1 MAELI
6 YRTLRE
12 NIADIIRK
20 RIIYQELEPGQ
31 KIVEQD
37 LAKEFKTSRAPIRE
51 ALRQLENEG
60 LIEYVRNAGCSV
72 KEITL
77 AVKLMGGNVPEDTIC
92 RMEEVLEKMKKLD
105 EEQFDQVFVYDNQMH
120 GLLVEMTGMTRLYKA
135 WKELNYGNIVT
146 GFSLSTDKKRVLE
159 RQYPIH
165 KELVDACRE
174 KNKEKI
180 CHVLSDHYMRTIRR
194 LLKEQGLS
202 EEDSGFSCLG
212 YRERLQSLDSSKWI
226 NINNEE
232 MWIVIFHIFFCCV
245 LLNYNKKRV

>member
-77 AVKLMGGNVPEDTIC
+77 EEMDNNPEMDSWI
-92 RMEEVLEKMKKLD
+92 MK
-105 EEQFDQVFVYDNQMH
+105 EFFRACGH
-120 GLLVEMTGMTRLYKA
+120 GILR
-135 WKELNYGNIVT
+135 
-146 GFSLSTDKKRVLE
+146 S
-159 RQYPIH
+159 
-165 KELVDACRE
+165 CRE
-174 KNKEKI
+174 MEK
-180 CHVLSDHYMRTIRR
+180 RRR
-194 LLKEQGLS
+194 LLPTRGT
-202 EEDSGFSCLG
+202 
-212 YRERLQSLDSSKWI
+212 R
-226 NINNEE
+226 
-232 MWIVIFHIFFCCV
+232 HP
-245 LLNYNKKRV
+245 

>member
-77 AVKLMGGNVPEDTIC
+77 EESFEIYLMRANYETMAV
-92 RMEEVLEKMKKLD
+92 D

-180 CHVLSDHYMRTIRR
+180 CHVLSEHYMRTIRR

-202 EEDSGFSCLG
+202 EEDSGFSFDFL
-212 YRERLQSLDSSKWI
+212 
-226 NINNEE
+226 
-232 MWIVIFHIFFCCV
+232 V
-245 LLNYNKKRV
+245 

>member
-77 AVKLMGGNVPEDTIC
+77 EESFEIYLMRANYETMAVKLMGGNVPEDTIC

-165 KELVDACRE
+165 KDWWMPAG
-174 KNKEKI
+174 K
-180 CHVLSDHYMRTIRR
+180 RTRR
-194 LLKEQGLS
+194 KS
-202 EEDSGFSCLG
+202 VTFFP
-212 YRERLQSLDSSKWI
+212 
-226 NINNEE
+226 NIT
-232 MWIVIFHIFFCCV
+232 
-245 LLNYNKKRV
+245 

>member
-77 AVKLMGGNVPEDTIC
+77 EESFEIYLMRANYETMAVKLMGGNVPEDTIC

-120 GLLVEMTGMTRLYKA
+120 GLLVEMRGMTRLYKA

-180 CHVLSDHYMRTIRR
+180 CHVLSEHYMRTIRR

-202 EEDSGFSCLG
+202 EEDSGFSFDFL
-212 YRERLQSLDSSKWI
+212 
-226 NINNEE
+226 
-232 MWIVIFHIFFCCV
+232 V
-245 LLNYNKKRV
+245 

>member
-77 AVKLMGGNVPEDTIC
+77 EESFEIYLMRANYETMAVKLMGGNVPVILDGTCCNRDVCCIFLEILWKC
-92 RMEEVLEKMKKLD
+92 R
-105 EEQFDQVFVYDNQMH
+105 
-120 GLLVEMTGMTRLYKA
+120 R
-135 WKELNYGNIVT
+135 I
-146 GFSLSTDKKRVLE
+146 
-159 RQYPIH
+159 
-165 KELVDACRE
+165 
-174 KNKEKI
+174 
-180 CHVLSDHYMRTIRR
+180 
-194 LLKEQGLS
+194 
-202 EEDSGFSCLG
+202 
-212 YRERLQSLDSSKWI
+212 
-226 NINNEE
+226 
-232 MWIVIFHIFFCCV
+232 
-245 LLNYNKKRV
+245 

>member
-77 AVKLMGGNVPEDTIC
+77 EEAVKDVVPFKFTLCGRIT
-92 RMEEVLEKMKKLD
+92 KPW
-105 EEQFDQVFVYDNQMH
+105 Q
-120 GLLVEMTGMTRLYKA
+120 
-135 WKELNYGNIVT
+135 
-146 GFSLSTDKKRVLE
+146 
-159 RQYPIH
+159 
-165 KELVDACRE
+165 
-174 KNKEKI
+174 
-180 CHVLSDHYMRTIRR
+180 
-194 LLKEQGLS
+194 
-202 EEDSGFSCLG
+202 
-212 YRERLQSLDSSKWI
+212 
-226 NINNEE
+226 
-232 MWIVIFHIFFCCV
+232 
-245 LLNYNKKRV
+245 

>member
-1 MAELI
+1 MEEYSLRSQVFQTI
-6 YRTLRE
+6 RDDILKGKYEENDELRE
-12 NIADIIRK
+12 ATLGK
-20 RIIYQELEPGQ
+20 ELG
-31 KIVEQD
+31 V
-37 LAKEFKTSRAPIRE
+37 SRTPVRE
-51 ALRQLENEG
+51 ALRQLENEE

-77 AVKLMGGNVPEDTIC
+77 EESFEIYLMRANYETMAVKLMGGNVPEDTIC

-146 GFSLSTDKKRVLE
+146 GFSLSTDKKRVVE

-180 CHVLSDHYMRTIRR
+180 CQVLSEHYMRTIRR

-202 EEDSGFSCLG
+202 EEDSRFSFDFL
-212 YRERLQSLDSSKWI
+212 
-226 NINNEE
+226 
-232 MWIVIFHIFFCCV
+232 V
-245 LLNYNKKRV
+245 

>member
-77 AVKLMGGNVPEDTIC
+77 EESFEIYLMRANYETMAVKLMGGNVPEDTIC

-105 EEQFDQVFVYDNQMH
+105 EEQFDQVIEGNLKSTFN
-120 GLLVEMTGMTRLYKA
+120 LTRLA
-135 WKELNYGNIVT
+135 G
-146 GFSLSTDKKRVLE
+146 
-159 RQYPIH
+159 
-165 KELVDACRE
+165 E
-174 KNKEKI
+174 KMFRAKSGKI
-180 CHVLSDHYMRTIRR
+180 
-194 LLKEQGLS
+194 
-202 EEDSGFSCLG
+202 
-212 YRERLQSLDSSKWI
+212 I
-226 NINNEE
+226 NI
-232 MWIVIFHIFFCCV
+232 I
-245 LLNYNKKRV
+245 

>member
-77 AVKLMGGNVPEDTIC
+77 EESFEIYLMRANYETMAVKLI
-92 RMEEVLEKMKKLD
+92 
-105 EEQFDQVFVYDNQMH
+105 DQVFVYDNQMH

-180 CHVLSDHYMRTIRR
+180 CHVLSEHYMRTIRR

-202 EEDSGFSCLG
+202 EEDSGFSFDFL
-212 YRERLQSLDSSKWI
+212 
-226 NINNEE
+226 
-232 MWIVIFHIFFCCV
+232 V
-245 LLNYNKKRV
+245 

>member
-1 MAELI
+1 
-6 YRTLRE
+6 
-12 NIADIIRK
+12 
-20 RIIYQELEPGQ
+20 
-31 KIVEQD
+31 
-37 LAKEFKTSRAPIRE
+37 
-51 ALRQLENEG
+51 
-60 LIEYVRNAGCSV
+60 
-72 KEITL
+72 
-77 AVKLMGGNVPEDTIC
+77 
-92 RMEEVLEKMKKLD
+92 MKKLD

-180 CHVLSDHYMRTIRR
+180 CHVLSEHYMRTIRR

-202 EEDSGFSCLG
+202 EEGSGFSFDFLSRIQ
-212 YRERLQSLDSSKWI
+212 REVTVFR
-226 NINNEE
+226 
-232 MWIVIFHIFFCCV
+232 
-245 LLNYNKKRV
+245 

>member
-51 ALRQLENEG
+51 ALRQLENEE

-77 AVKLMGGNVPEDTIC
+77 EESFEIYLMRANYETMAVKLMGGNVPEDTIC

-105 EEQFDQVFVYDNQMH
+105 EE
-120 GLLVEMTGMTRLYKA
+120 LVEMTGMTRLYKA

-146 GFSLSTDKKRVLE
+146 GFSLSTDKKRVVE

-180 CHVLSDHYMRTIRR
+180 CQVLSEHYMRTIRR

-202 EEDSGFSCLG
+202 EEDSRFSFDFL
-212 YRERLQSLDSSKWI
+212 
-226 NINNEE
+226 
-232 MWIVIFHIFFCCV
+232 V
-245 LLNYNKKRV
+245 

>member
-77 AVKLMGGNVPEDTIC
+77 EESFEIYLMRANYETMAVKLMGGNVPEDTIC

-105 EEQFDQVFVYDNQMH
+105 EEH
-120 GLLVEMTGMTRLYKA
+120 VE
-135 WKELNYGNIVT
+135 
-146 GFSLSTDKKRVLE
+146 KRVAFEVSVSKLE
-159 RQYPIH
+159 
-165 KELVDACRE
+165 
-174 KNKEKI
+174 
-180 CHVLSDHYMRTIRR
+180 
-194 LLKEQGLS
+194 LLEDLLRDRHLAEYS
-202 EEDSGFSCLG
+202 ES
-212 YRERLQSLDSSKWI
+212 REREDQNVPLQ
-226 NINNEE
+226 
-232 MWIVIFHIFFCCV
+232 
-245 LLNYNKKRV
+245 

>member
-77 AVKLMGGNVPEDTIC
+77 EESFEIYLMRANYETMAVKLMGGNVPEDTIC

-146 GFSLSTDKKRVLE
+146 GFSLSTDKKRVLNTIQKRFQE
-159 RQYPIH
+159 RGCLQG
-165 KELVDACRE
+165 
-174 KNKEKI
+174 
-180 CHVLSDHYMRTIRR
+180 
-194 LLKEQGLS
+194 KEQGENLS
-202 EEDSGFSCLG
+202 RSFRTLHENDPKAFERAGIVGRGF
-212 YRERLQSLDSSKWI
+212 R
-226 NINNEE
+226 
-232 MWIVIFHIFFCCV
+232 IFI
-245 LLNYNKKRV
+245 

>member
-1 MAELI
+1 M
-6 YRTLRE
+6 
-12 NIADIIRK
+12 
-20 RIIYQELEPGQ
+20 
-31 KIVEQD
+31 
-37 LAKEFKTSRAPIRE
+37 RANYE
-51 ALRQLENEG
+51 
-60 LIEYVRNAGCSV
+60 
-72 KEITL
+72 TM
-77 AVKLMGGNVPEDTIC
+77 AVKLMGGNVPEDIIC

-146 GFSLSTDKKRVLE
+146 GFSLSTDKKRVVE

-180 CHVLSDHYMRTIRR
+180 CQVLSEHYMRTIRR

-202 EEDSGFSCLG
+202 EEDSRFSFDFL
-212 YRERLQSLDSSKWI
+212 
-226 NINNEE
+226 
-232 MWIVIFHIFFCCV
+232 V
-245 LLNYNKKRV
+245 

>member
-1 MAELI
+1 MFSKHPPFLWNKPSHLICNLSVFYYFYAINKTVTTMI
-6 YRTLRE
+6 YRFTIISDEVDDFVRE
-12 NIADIIRK
+12 IQIDPEATFF
-20 RIIYQELEPGQ
+20 
-31 KIVEQD
+31 D
-37 LAKEFKTSRAPIRE
+37 LHEAILKAANYTNDQMTSFFICDDDWEKE
-51 ALRQLENEG
+51 
-60 LIEYVRNAGCSV
+60 

-77 AVKLMGGNVPEDTIC
+77 EESFEIYLMRANYETMAVKLMGGNVPEDTIC

-120 GLLVEMTGMTRLYKA
+120 GLLVEMTGMIRLYKA

-146 GFSLSTDKKRVLE
+146 GFSLSTDKKRVVE

-202 EEDSGFSCLG
+202 EEDSGFSFDFL
-212 YRERLQSLDSSKWI
+212 
-226 NINNEE
+226 
-232 MWIVIFHIFFCCV
+232 V
-245 LLNYNKKRV
+245 